1 MTGWLPAHRKAI
13 LIICL
18 ALAVPA
24 IVAAGV
30 LATLRLIEPEPSM
43 TSSPG
48 GNVSVGISLSKS
60 PALDEPVEVS
70 VTVKAR
76 VPINGPVEAW
86 LELPS
91 TAAYI
96 NGQMWWKGELKEGRT
111 HTFHATVAFV
121 AGGAASLC
129 GVARVASPDA
139 VGGADIVADC
149 EERVIPQR
157 GENAS
162 YSQASYLMDGSSLL
176 NQSGMPRMF
185 VIRSRAGLEGLRRQ
199 GLVPSEMWGMWHGAV
214 FPPRWSL
221 FDNPSLEQWVVVA
234 LYDRERPTTGYHL
247 AVRQVSED
255 YLPVS
260 TSDGGFAYRPKA
272 IILDVV
278 ATAPE
283 PGWPVE
289 RRPVSPYLVMPAF
302 PVRYFNDVSTIEL
315 VMRINDAEAGRYPL
329 TKEASSTLTELSL
342 PGEAL
347 LP

>member
-1 MTGWLPAHRKAI
+1 
-13 LIICL
+13 
-18 ALAVPA
+18 
-24 IVAAGV
+24 
-30 LATLRLIEPEPSM
+30 
-43 TSSPG
+43 
-48 GNVSVGISLSKS
+48 
-60 PALDEPVEVS
+60 
-70 VTVKAR
+70 
-76 VPINGPVEAW
+76 
-86 LELPS
+86 
-91 TAAYI
+91 
-96 NGQMWWKGELKEGRT
+96 
-111 HTFHATVAFV
+111 
-121 AGGAASLC
+121 
-129 GVARVASPDA
+129 
-139 VGGADIVADC
+139 
-149 EERVIPQR
+149 
-157 GENAS
+157 
-162 YSQASYLMDGSSLL
+162 
-176 NQSGMPRMF
+176 
-185 VIRSRAGLEGLRRQ
+185 
-199 GLVPSEMWGMWHGAV
+199 MWHGAV